1 MKISLTDAAYDILKA
16 AGTGMPFAELFAEA
30 ADTAGI
36 AEDQRKRKK
45 SSLYSQLS
53 MDERFTQLSGNVWDL
68 KENYLYQDTHITVDQ
83 VDDDEDEETEEELSE
98 NEDEEDLDDE
108 QDDAQESE
116 EEEY

>member
-1 MKISLTDAAYDILKA
+1 MKISLTDAAYDIMKA
-16 AGTGMPFAELFAEA
+16 AGTGMPFAELFVKA
-30 ADTAGI
+30 ADAAGI

-53 MDERFTQLSGNVWDL
+53 MDSRFTQLSGNVWDL

-83 VDDDEDEETEEELSE
+83 VDDDEDEETEEELSKDTD
-98 NEDEEDLDDE
+98 EDELDDV

-116 EEEY
+116 DEEY